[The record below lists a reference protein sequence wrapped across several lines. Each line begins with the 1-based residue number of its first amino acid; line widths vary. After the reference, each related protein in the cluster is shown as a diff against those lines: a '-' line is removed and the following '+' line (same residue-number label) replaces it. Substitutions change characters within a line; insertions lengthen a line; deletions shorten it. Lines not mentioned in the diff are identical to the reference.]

1 MSSSN
6 NAALESSQPELPSTS
21 MTSGSSSSEELLLL
35 REALAYLGQSLDPA
49 IQIREMLRL
58 LSDRLGL
65 QRGRVALPD
74 SDGQTLSIR
83 YAHGLSPDE
92 MRRGRYGMGEGVTGK
107 VMATGEPQV
116 VQDIDA
122 DPDYLG
128 RAVPRESL
136 PTETVAFMAVPLHD
150 VSGVCGVLA
159 VNRLPGRKR
168 SFADDMAALRSVAL
182 LIGQLMQFERLV
194 SGVTGQLEAENR
206 TLKAALAQVGGV
218 VADEAGDQ
226 SDVSDFESMPAR
238 VYMRVEGSERERI
251 QKALTHARGNKSRA
265 AQMLGYTL
273 RQLNYRL
280 KVLNIGS

>member
-35 REALAYLGQSLDPA
+35 REAVAHLGQSLDPA

-74 SDGQTLSIR
+74 ADGQTLSIR

-92 MRRGRYGMGEGVTGK
+92 IRRGRYGMGEGVTGK
-107 VMATGEPQV
+107 VMVTGQPQV

-128 RAVPRESL
+128 RAVPREAL
-136 PTETVAFMAVPLHD
+136 PSETVAFMAVPLHD
-150 VSGVCGVLA
+150 AGGVRGVLA
-159 VNRLPGRKR
+159 VNRLPGRNR

-194 SGVTGQLEAENR
+194 SGFTEQLEAENR
-206 TLKAALAQVGGV
+206 ALKKALAQVTGAG
-218 VADEAGDQ
+218 DEPVDQ
-226 SDVSDFESMPAR
+226 SDSSDFESMPAR

-280 KVLNIGS
+280 KVLNIGV